1 MTYKNLD
8 TQESH
13 VKVGEVIE
21 FSDLGRDKMYAFMN
35 GLEVRDPLGLWEIS
49 GGQAGD
55 CARNLS
61 NEVWLIKNGRI
72 SDPYDS
78 AKHDQIPFYWSAHRQ
93 NFAFYSYVDYYGSNK
108 SIIGYK
114 LLHYVLAQWKTQ
126 GIDLHKEIEEFP
138 KNEADKISHY
148 KKLAVEN
155 VGVDIDF
162 ENNFNIVDSALH
174 SIAETGLAGT
184 PYPVVTLATKDN
196 DALKLWYQ
204 QQALEIFSQYSKDQF
219 KIEAGRL
226 TLRNQYEKAMQADL
240 DVALSQ
246 EVPLADHIAAYKRLH
261 GALAPINASYEDE
274 FDRIAAACDDGCLPD
289 DLETMKPVLTERLE
303 AAATGHQKSLK
314 GALSQQ
320 AIDNWAACV
329 DIDSALAE
337 IAKRCAVASIEIAR
351 ADDVDEAEAAF
362 NEGVK
367 QVKAVRS
374 TNTPHW
380 TVSHSGGTRV
390 AFNESN
396 PASPKRYTDTEVA
409 VTARHPDGKT
419 IPGNCVIR
427 EIPKAVDEATG
438 QPVPSTT
445 SFTKNADGSFTAKV
459 QLSGRPSGAKTL
471 ITVNGMNICGP
482 SRIRIELVQPL
493 VSP

>member
-1 MTYKNLD
+1 MTYQNLD

-21 FSDLGRDKMYAFMN
+21 FADLGWEKMAAYMD
-35 GLEVRDPLGLWEIS
+35 GLEVRDPLGWWEMRRS
-49 GGQAGD
+49 QAGD
-55 CARNLS
+55 CAIGL
-61 NEVWLIKNGRI
+61 EEQIDAIKDGRI
-72 SDPYDS
+72 SDPYDP
-78 AKHDQIPFYWSAHRQ
+78 AKHDGMPFYFSASRYYEPFFYGHRPINNQ
-93 NFAFYSYVDYYGSNK
+93 
-108 SIIGYK
+108 SIFGYK

-196 DALKLWYQ
+196 NALKLWYQ

-240 DVALSQ
+240 DAALSQ

-261 GALAPINASYEDE
+261 GTLAPINASYEDE

-329 DIDSALAE
+329 DIDAALAE

-351 ADDVDEAEAAF
+351 AEDVDEAEAAF

-396 PASPKRYTDTEVA
+396 PASPKRYTDTEVT

-438 QPVPSTT
+438 KPVPSTT